1 MVKWLFPEA
10 ADTF

>member
-10 ADTF
+10 AGTF